1 MEIINCLESSGFRKN
16 TTHLIRHNILRSGRA
31 SAKSVYRARSVF
43 SANSVRADFN
53 IFSFIQNLR
62 GQIGVAGK
70 RIKIASRFV
79 WLVPVFVLCAT
90 SPFFV
95 SKFISFSESFAKNI
109 NLNPVSMDEF
119 QALDNAMSEFAFDR
133 TSYFDSEG
141 NIFSEDGIKL
151 EANSVLLKQPVVFQ
165 NYTVKPGDT
174 ISGISSRFGL
184 SNISTLIAIN
194 NIGNVRS
201 IYAGQKLSVPSVDG
215 LVHLVLKNETL
226 DSISKK

>member
-1 MEIINCLESSGFRKN
+1 MLISKTFFVDIETMEIINCLESSGFRKN

-43 SANSVRADFN
+43 SVNSVRADFN

-79 WLVPVFVLCAT
+79 WLVPVFVLCAV

-109 NLNPVSMDEF
+109 NLNPVSMEEF
-119 QALDNAMSEFAFDR
+119 QAASKE
-133 TSYFDSEG
+133 
-141 NIFSEDGIKL
+141 
-151 EANSVLLKQPVVFQ
+151 Q
-165 NYTVKPGDT
+165 NWPQV
-174 ISGISSRFGL
+174 
-184 SNISTLIAIN
+184 
-194 NIGNVRS
+194 
-201 IYAGQKLSVPSVDG
+201 
-215 LVHLVLKNETL
+215 
-226 DSISKK
+226 

>member
-16 TTHLIRHNILRSGRA
+16 TTHLIRHNVLRGSRT
-31 SAKSVYRARSVF
+31 SAKTVYRTRNVF

-70 RIKIASRFV
+70 RIKIASRFA
-79 WLVPVFVLCAT
+79 WLVPVVLLCLA

-95 SKFISFSESFAKNI
+95 SKFVSFSESFAKNI

-119 QALDNAMSEFAFDR
+119 QVLDNAMSEFAFDR

-141 NIFSEDGIKL
+141 NIFSEDGTKV
-151 EANSVLLKQPVVFQ
+151 ETNSVLLKQPVVFQ

-174 ISGISSRFGL
+174 ISGISSKFGL
-184 SNISTLIAIN
+184 SNISTLIAVN

-215 LVHLVLKNETL
+215 LVHSVLKKRNL
-226 DSISKK
+226 SLI